1 MDDTDILS
9 SIEFLTVTLTEEEKW
24 ALEEIQNVQEYLA
37 LLYSNPYNIR
47 FETVYMLQTRLYE
60 ARKVLNND
68 GQ

>member
-9 SIEFLTVTLTEEEKW
+9 SIEFLTVTLTEEEQW

>member
-1 MDDTDILS
+1 MDDILS
-9 SIEFLTVTLTEEEKW
+9 NIEFLTVTLTDEEKW
-24 ALEEIQNVQEYLA
+24 ALDEIQNVQEYLA

-68 GQ
+68 GK